1 MDNRNMFLDFAGIQ
15 VGQVLGS
22 SVNFATPAAIMDY
35 AQAVEDFDPVYFDE
49 KEALRAGY
57 EGLVA
62 PAGFTLQYASVK
74 WATGQAGYVPQGS
87 VHVRQQ
93 HTLSGLVRAGDCL
106 TTTVSVGEKYEKKG
120 RYYLVHQI
128 DITNQH
134 GHRVCASRFVNL
146 LPEGVS

>member
-1 MDNRNMFLDFAGIQ
+1 MDDQNIFLKFADIRI
-15 VGQVLGS
+15 GQVLGTA
-22 SVNFATPAAIMDY
+22 VNYVTPAAIRDY
-35 AQAVEDFDPVYFDE
+35 AQAVEDFDPVHFDE
-49 KEALRAGY
+49 NEALRAGY
-57 EGLVA
+57 EGIVA
-62 PAGFTLQYASVK
+62 PAGFTLQYSAVK

-93 HTLSGLVRAGDCL
+93 HALSGLIRAGDCL
-106 TTTVSVGEKYEKKG
+106 TTTVSVGDKYEKKG